1 MRFKEWGYNI
11 CLNEKTALDGGYMK
25 PMIVYYIIYG
35 FLMLVGLMVLYK
47 GTVNLIKGYNLSNKI
62 RILIELWRNNK

>member
-1 MRFKEWGYNI
+1 
-11 CLNEKTALDGGYMK
+11 MK